1 MDMMV
6 KISAVAILGAIFCVL
21 LRQNE
26 KATAL
31 ALSVLSCVIVLVLA
45 IRFLQP
51 VWSVIKQVEAL
62 SGLEQ
67 GVTAPLFKV
76 VGIGLL
82 TQVAGS
88 VCADAGENSL
98 GKTVEIAGTVL
109 ALYAS
114 LPLLQSV
121 LSLVE
126 KLIGGAF

>member
-1 MDMMV
+1 MDMMI
-6 KISAVAILGAIFCVL
+6 KISAMAVLAAVFCVL

-26 KATAL
+26 KAAAL
-31 ALSVLSCVIVLVLA
+31 AVSVLSCVVVLVLA
-45 IRFLQP
+45 LRFLQP
-51 VWSVIKQVEAL
+51 VWTVIRQLEGL
-62 SGLEQ
+62 SGLES

-76 VGIGLL
+76 VGIGIL
-82 TQVAGS
+82 TQIAVS
-88 VCADAGENSL
+88 VCGDAGEGSL
-98 GKTVEIAGTVL
+98 GKTVEIAGTVM

>member
-1 MDMMV
+1 MDMMI
-6 KISAVAILGAIFCVL
+6 KISAMAILAAVFCVL

-26 KATAL
+26 KAAAL
-31 ALSVLSCVIVLVLA
+31 ALSILSCVIVLILA
-45 IRFLQP
+45 LRFLQP
-51 VWSVIKQVEAL
+51 IWTVIRQMEDL
-62 SGLEQ
+62 SGLES

-76 VGIGLL
+76 VGIGIL
-82 TQVAGS
+82 TQIAGS
-88 VCADAGENSL
+88 VCSDAGEGSL
-98 GKTVEIAGTVL
+98 GKTVEIAGTAL